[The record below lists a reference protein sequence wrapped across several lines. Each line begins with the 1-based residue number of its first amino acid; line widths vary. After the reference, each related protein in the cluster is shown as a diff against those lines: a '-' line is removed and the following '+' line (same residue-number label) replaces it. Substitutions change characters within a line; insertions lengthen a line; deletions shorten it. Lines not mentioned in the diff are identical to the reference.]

1 MKTKKPKTTDRS
13 DAYFMCLRK
22 KFVKHI
28 RAATSLAEEMD
39 SFTDDG
45 EDLENNFVDR
55 LAQANEATIELSDI
69 TGNWIHFEREGS
81 SRRLGRL
88 GPGRIHV
95 ASRLHAGEREAVV
108 AVMQNKFR
116 NLFI

>member
-1 MKTKKPKTTDRS
+1 MKTKTADRS
-13 DAYFMCLRK
+13 DAYFMRLRK
-22 KFVKHI
+22 KFVEHI

-69 TGNWIHFEREGS
+69 TGNWIRFEREGS

-88 GPGRIHV
+88 GPVRIHV
-95 ASRLHAGEREAVV
+95 ASRLAVARRES
-108 AVMQNKFR
+108 Q
-116 NLFI
+116 